1 MRIKLFAALAVTILT
16 ALPAAADQSD
26 PRLLRLFMQLAAVRT
41 APEAMNLEAQIT
53 EIWLR
58 SGSDTADVLMQRA
71 DAAVEAQDYT
81 TAKKLLDAV
90 IEMKPK
96 FAEVWYRRGEVQVL
110 AEDPKEAVRDL
121 ASALSLEP
129 RHFRAYALSG
139 RLAEAAGDKTAAL
152 AAYRK
157 AVQLNPMME
166 AIARRAGQL
175 TFEVAPKKPN

>member
-1 MRIKLFAALAVTILT
+1 MRIKLIVVLAVTILGM
-16 ALPAAADQSD
+16 APAAADQSD
-26 PRLLRLFMQLAAVRT
+26 PRLQRLFTQLAAVRT
-41 APEAMNLEAQIT
+41 APEASNVEAQIT

-71 DAAVEAQDYT
+71 EAAVEVEDYA

-90 IEMKPK
+90 TEMKPK
-96 FAEVWYRRGEVQVL
+96 YAEAWYRRGELLVL
-110 AEDPKEAVRDL
+110 AEEPKDAIKDL
-121 ASALSLEP
+121 ATALSLEP

-139 RLAEAAGDKTAAL
+139 RLAEAAGDKAAAL

-166 AIARRAGQL
+166 AVARRAGQL
-175 TFEVAPKKPN
+175 TYEVEPKTPN